1 MIWNVFLQN
10 QSLYDFCAHSQDFSK
25 SMWNQ
30 REKKKFEWIS
40 NITLKIYFRLVE
52 IGVWCIILLPVLFCQ
67 ICKSWWVIK

>member
-30 REKKKFEWIS
+30 REKKKKIRVNFEYYFENILSFSGNRCLVHYPVASFILS
-40 NITLKIYFRLVE
+40 NM
-52 IGVWCIILLPVLFCQ
+52 
-67 ICKSWWVIK
+67 